1 MEYVVVSA
9 VAFVMSGV
17 TLFSGFGL
25 GTVLMPVFALFFPV
39 PVAIAATAVVHLANN
54 GFKLVLIGRQADWT
68 VVRRF
73 GVAAAAAALAGAGM
87 LSLFASLPAVVA
99 YRLGGREFQVTAVKA
114 VIGALIVVFAWLE
127 ASRRFERLTFSP
139 RHLVAGGVL
148 SGFFGGAVRQPGR
161 LPVGVP
167 DPGRTRQAGLHRY
180 ERRLRRRRRRRPA
193 GGLRP
198 VVPGPAEA
206 RACGGP
212 GGRGRGRDRLR
223 VPGRVDRGARARAGD
238 VAGRPRRR
246 RDDADPRR
254 RRPPDG
260 GAVAAPGRGAAG
272 RERAPG

>member
-25 GTVLMPVFALFFPV
+25 GTVLMPIFALFFPV

-73 GVAAAAAALAGAGM
+73 GIAAAVAALAGAGM

-114 VIGALIVVFAWLE
+114 VIGALIIVFAWVE

-148 SGFFGGAVRQPGR
+148 SGFFGGLSGNQGAFRSAF
-161 LPVGVP
+161 LI
-167 DPGRTRQAGLHRY
+167 QAGLDKRAFIGTSVVCAVVVDVV
-180 ERRLRRRRRRRPA
+180 RLA
-193 GGLRP
+193 VYGLSFLGLQRLVLAADLVG
-198 VVPGPAEA
+198 VVVAATASAFLGAWI
-206 RACGGP
+206 
-212 GGRGRGRDRLR
+212 
-223 VPGRVDRGARARAGD
+223 GARVLEQVTLRG
-238 VAGRPRRR
+238 VRV
-246 RDDADPRR
+246 
-254 RRPPDG
+254 
-260 GAVAAPGRGAAG
+260 AVATMLILVGAG
-272 RERAPG
+272 LLTGVL